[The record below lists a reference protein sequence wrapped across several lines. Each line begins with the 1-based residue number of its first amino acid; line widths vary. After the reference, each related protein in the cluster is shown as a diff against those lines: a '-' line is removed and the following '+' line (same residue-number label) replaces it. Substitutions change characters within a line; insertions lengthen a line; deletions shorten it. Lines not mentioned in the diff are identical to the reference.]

1 MPPFPHPCNGM
12 VTPSHQ
18 WAYSPCVSSHPT
30 QNVPWQTKS
39 SPQITSLCPGSRTS
53 RSPHIPSLPRQG
65 RLLTQ
70 RVRAR
75 TRTSLTAMALAGSAL
90 RGWGRE
96 HPQGGRG
103 LGSHPAESP
112 APGGG
117 PPLPLPLLTHCLVR
131 GARRARK
138 GQRRSPQALHQPP
151 QARVQKAPKVGAGG
165 RVTKGRSGDP
175 VAFPSR
181 AFLPAAAWRGNPG
194 EGDDDSE
201 KEKEQGGK
209 GLRE

>member
-1 MPPFPHPCNGM
+1 MVQLVASGEGWRQGRLSPWAAMP
-12 VTPSHQ
+12 
-18 WAYSPCVSSHPT
+18 
-30 QNVPWQTKS
+30 
-39 SPQITSLCPGSRTS
+39 SLYVAMKDVGLVEAGVGGRVQEQSTAIGYLEAWH
-53 RSPHIPSLPRQG
+53 RSLGWVGAASLPRQG

-194 EGDDDSE
+194 TGWMWSH
-201 KEKEQGGK
+201 
-209 GLRE
+209 LPA